1 MFLQKDTKECCFVIG
16 WAVEQLHCHWF
27 THSMLLSYW
36 FARRHAHNDDC

>member
-16 WAVEQLHCHWF
+16 WAVEQLGCHWF

-36 FARRHAHNDDC
+36 FTRRHAHNDYC